1 MGQPLRWR
9 NGSVAITAIP
19 REIPITNTHLSQLQA
34 CFLIACGET
43 DRDSPAVVEAL
54 RQ

>member
-1 MGQPLRWR
+1 LA
-9 NGSVAITAIP
+9 VIAAIQ

-43 DRDSPAVVEAL
+43 DRELSAVVEAL